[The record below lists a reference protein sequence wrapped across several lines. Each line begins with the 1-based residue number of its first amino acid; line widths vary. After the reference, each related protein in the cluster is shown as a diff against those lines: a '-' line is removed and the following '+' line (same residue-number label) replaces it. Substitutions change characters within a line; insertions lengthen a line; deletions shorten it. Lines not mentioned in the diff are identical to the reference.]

1 MRISSYGSGRL
12 VWYIRVMGWPLYDA
26 LKSGEG
32 KAPLDLFL
40 ETVFEKNLELYPA
53 QEEAILELYS
63 GKNVVLNTPTGSGKS
78 LVASALH
85 FLSLASGKRS
95 IYTCPIKAL
104 VNEKF
109 LALCQDFG
117 PDQVGMITGDA
128 TVNPDAPIICC
139 TAEILSNLA
148 LRLGDATPY
157 ADIIMDEFH
166 YYSDRDRGV
175 AWQIPLLTLKG
186 ARFLLMSATLGDTS
200 FFEKTLTELNGLPT
214 TLVRSRDRP
223 VPLDFEYSE
232 RPLHLK
238 IQELV
243 ASNRTPIYMVNF
255 TQRDCAE
262 EAQKLMSVDFS
273 TKEEKKKIA
282 DFLIDTS
289 FRSPYGKEIQKI
301 LKHGIGLHHAGLLP
315 RYRVLV
321 EKLAQRGLLKIIC
334 GTDTLGVGVNVPIRT
349 VLFTKLCKYD
359 GQKTTILSVRDF
371 QQISGRAGRKGFD
384 DRGTVVVQAPEH
396 VIENITQEAKAA
408 GDPKKAKKLVKRKPP
423 EKGFLPWTKEA
434 LAKLSEGQ
442 PEPLVSRFQV
452 THAMVLNVLAR
463 ENTVNCNALRDIIRR
478 SHETPVQRRRL
489 GKHAWALFRSLHD
502 RKIIE
507 LNPLRVNVDLQQ
519 DFSLNQA
526 LSLYLI
532 DTIHLL
538 DRESPTYA
546 LDLLTL
552 VESILESPE
561 MILRRQVDRLKTVKM
576 GEMKSAGIEFD
587 ERIAELEKIE
597 HPKPNREFIY
607 DTFNAFAANHPWVG
621 QENIRPKSIAREMFE
636 TFQSFADYIREYD
649 LERIEGLL
657 LRYLSEVYK
666 VLIQTVPDAA
676 QTDEVVSLI
685 EYFGEMLRGIDSS
698 LVEEWEKLRDPLRAE
713 AIRIAG
719 REEEARADAARLA
732 EEARRREEKAKLV
745 AARNEVFRAIRLLW
759 NLDYVGAAEL
769 LGTTAS
775 EVETRM
781 KEYQVDHTGILTDTS
796 ARSPHHAK
804 LEATGETTFTV
815 SQTIIDPDGHN
826 DWALVVTG
834 EWIPGG
840 KPKLQYVSLGAIA

>member
-1 MRISSYGSGRL
+1 MS
-12 VWYIRVMGWPLYDA
+12 WPLKELLDQSHTKRA
-26 LKSGEG
+26 TTG
-32 KAPLDLFL
+32 AAINPLDLFL
-40 ETVFEKNLELYPA
+40 EHVFANNLELYPA

-63 GKNVVLNTPTGSGKS
+63 GKNVILNTPTGSGKS
-78 LVASALH
+78 LVAAALH
-85 FLSLASGKRS
+85 FHSLAVGRKS

-148 LRLGDATPY
+148 LRLGDDTPY

-175 AWQIPLLTLKG
+175 AWQIPLLTLKHS
-186 ARFLLMSATLGDTS
+186 RFLLMSATLGDTT
-200 FFEKTLTELNGLPT
+200 FFEKTLTELNTLPT
-214 TLVRSRDRP
+214 VLVRSTSRP

-238 IQELV
+238 IAELI
-243 ASNRTPIYMVNF
+243 ASNRFPIYLVNF

-262 EAQKLMSVDFS
+262 EAQKLMSVDFC

-282 DFLIDTS
+282 DFLADVN
-289 FRSPYGKEIQKI
+289 FKSPYGKEIQKT

-321 EKLAQRGLLKIIC
+321 EKLAQRGLLKVIS

-359 GQKTTILSVRDF
+359 GLKTTILSVRDF

-396 VIENITQEAKAA
+396 VIENLTREQKAA
-408 GDPKKAKKLVKRKPP
+408 GDPKKAKKLVKQKPP
-423 EKGFLPWTKEA
+423 EKGFLPWTKETLTK
-434 LAKLSEGQ
+434 LAEGQ
-442 PEPLVSRFQV
+442 PEPLTSRFQV
-452 THAMVLNVLAR
+452 THAMILNVLGR
-463 ENTVNCNALRDIIRR
+463 ESVKNCKPLREIIGRA
-478 SHETPVQRRRL
+478 HETPVARKRL
-489 GKHAWALFRSLHD
+489 GKHAFALFRSLYE

-507 LNPLRVNVDLQQ
+507 LAPLRVNVDLQQ
-519 DFSLNQA
+519 DFSLNQT

-538 DRESPTYA
+538 DRASPSYA

-552 VESILESPE
+552 VESILENPE
-561 MILRRQVDRLKTVKM
+561 MILRRQVDRLKTIRM
-576 GEMKSAGIEFD
+576 AEMKAEGIEFD
-587 ERIAELEKIE
+587 QRIEELEKIE

-607 DTFNAFAANHPWVG
+607 DTFNKFSAEHPWVG

-636 TFQSFADYIREYD
+636 TFQSFHDYIREYD

-666 VLIQTVPDAA
+666 VLMQTVPEAA
-676 QTDEVVSLI
+676 HTDEVVSLI
-685 EYFGEMLRGIDSS
+685 EYFGEMLHGIDSS
-698 LVEEWEKLRDPLRAE
+698 LVEEWEKLRDPVA
-713 AIRIAG
+713 A
-719 REEEARADAARLA
+719 AARLQA
-732 EEARRREEKAKLV
+732 SLEKESRENAQKIVDEARMREKKARIV
-745 AARNEVFRAIRLLW
+745 AARNEVFRAVRLLW
-759 NLDYVGAAEL
+759 NLDYVGVAEH
-769 LGTTAS
+769 LGCTAI
-775 EVETRM
+775 EIEAKM
-781 KEYQVDHTGILTDTS
+781 KEYQVDHTGIVTDQNARSTTHSHFTELTDS
-796 ARSPHHAK
+796 
-804 LEATGETTFTV
+804 TFRV
-815 SQTIIDPDGHN
+815 AQTLIDPEGSN
-826 DWALVVTG
+826 DWELVVEGT
-834 EWIPGG
+834 WVPGK
-840 KPKLQYVSLGAIA
+840 KPELRFVRLGAISPV

>member
-1 MRISSYGSGRL
+1 
-12 VWYIRVMGWPLYDA
+12 MGWPLKELLDQSRAKADA
-26 LKSGEG
+26 SGTPVN
-32 KAPLDLFL
+32 PLDLFL
-40 ETVFEKNLELYPA
+40 EHIFEKNLELYPA

-63 GKNVVLNTPTGSGKS
+63 GKNVILNTPTGSGKS
-78 LVASALH
+78 LVAAALH
-85 FLSLASGKRS
+85 FHSLAMGKRS

-148 LRLGDATPY
+148 LRQGDATPF

-175 AWQIPLLTLKG
+175 AWQIPLLTLKHS
-186 ARFLLMSATLGDTS
+186 RFLLMSATLGDTS
-200 FFEKTLTELNGLPT
+200 FFEKALTELNTLPT
-214 TLVRSRDRP
+214 VLVRSTSRP

-238 IQELV
+238 ISELI
-243 ASNRTPIYMVNF
+243 ASNRFPIYLVNF

-282 DFLIDTS
+282 EFLVDVDFK
-289 FRSPYGKEIQKI
+289 SPYGKEIQKT

-321 EKLAQRGLLKIIC
+321 EKLAQKGLLKVIS

-359 GQKTTILSVRDF
+359 GLKTTILSVRDF

-396 VIENITQEAKAA
+396 IVENITREQKAA
-408 GDPKKAKKLVKRKPP
+408 GDPKKAKKLVKQKPP
-423 EKGFLPWTKEA
+423 EKGFLPWTKET
-434 LAKLSEGQ
+434 LTKLSEGQ
-442 PEPLVSRFQV
+442 PEPLISRFQV
-452 THAMVLNVLAR
+452 THAMVLNVLGR
-463 ENTVNCNALRDIIRR
+463 EGAKNGAPLRDIIRR
-478 SHETPVQRRRL
+478 AHETPVARRRFA
-489 GKHAWALFRSLHD
+489 KHAFALFRSLHD

-507 LNPLRVNVDLQQ
+507 LSPLRVNVDLQQ
-519 DFSLNQA
+519 DFSLNQT
-526 LSLYLI
+526 LSLYLM

-538 DRESPTYA
+538 DREGPSYA

-552 VESILESPE
+552 VESILENPE
-561 MILRRQVDRLKTVKM
+561 MVLRRQVDRLKTIRM
-576 GEMKSAGIEFD
+576 AEMKAEGIEFD
-587 ERIAELEKIE
+587 QRIEELEKIE

-607 DTFNAFAANHPWVG
+607 DTFNKFSAEHPWVG

-636 TFQSFADYIREYD
+636 TFQSFHDYIREYD

-666 VLIQTVPDAA
+666 VLVQTVTESAH
-676 QTDEVVSLI
+676 TDEVVSLI

-698 LVEEWEKLRDPLRAE
+698 LVDEWEKLRDPVAAATRLQATLEKESRENALKMAE
-713 AIRIAG
+713 
-719 REEEARADAARLA
+719 AARL
-732 EEARRREEKAKLV
+732 REKKAQIV
-745 AARNEVFRAIRLLW
+745 AARNEVFRAVRLLW
-759 NLDYVGAAEL
+759 NLDYVGVAEL
-769 LGTTAS
+769 LGCKAA
-775 EVETRM
+775 EIEEKM
-781 KEYQVDHTGILTDTS
+781 KEYQADHTGILTDQN
-796 ARSPHHAK
+796 ARSASHSAFTE
-804 LEATGETTFTV
+804 LSESTFRV
-815 SQTIIDPDGHN
+815 AQTLIDPEGHN
-826 DWALVVTG
+826 DWELVVEGT
-834 EWIPGG
+834 WVPGK
-840 KPKLQYVSLGAIA
+840 KPELRFIRLGAIAS